1 MELNTELIA
10 FIGILFIALVGIWA
24 LVSSNKTIANLIPLP
39 LAQELIKT
47 AVTTALQLADERA
60 KTTTTTLDDELVALI
75 REEMRK
81 FFAEGAG
88 AVQPPTPPEPAG

>member
-47 AVTTALQLADERA
+47 AVNTALEVAEARA
-60 KTTTTTLDDELVALI
+60 KTTATPIDDELLAAI
-75 REEMRK
+75 RVELAKLLSEQ
-81 FFAEGAG
+81 AAG
-88 AVQPPTPPEPAG
+88 